1 MDNAE
6 ISSRVCLQ
14 GSATGG
20 GDVWVRAAHGA
31 GVQQRQQGPQPRD
44 DGLQLQLA
52 AGAHHRHQR
61 EVHTLSWH

>member
-20 GDVWVRAAHGA
+20 GDVWVWAAHGA

-44 DGLQLQLA
+44 DGLQL
-52 AGAHHRHQR
+52 
-61 EVHTLSWH
+61 